1 MKILL
6 LDNILGAMGLIV
18 LKVARLLIVKR
29 LDCLTKRWDDNK
41 IGLVYCLI
49 MVKTKKLNYI

>member
-1 MKILL
+1 
-6 LDNILGAMGLIV
+6 MGLIV